1 MLKSSPFLVVSGINL
16 NMHQIPQSKPKRLS
30 RKLTEQKIL
39 LAAEDVFAQYGYQGS
54 AINTIAE
61 LTGLTKQNLL
71 YYFPSKE
78 VLYQKV
84 LENILDLWLDKMILL
99 AQRGDDP
106 QTMIASYVRGKM
118 EISQAHP
125 NGSKVFAIELIQGAP
140 HLKDYLTSHLL
151 PHLEEDVALIK
162 SWIKEGKMDPVDP
175 YHLFFMIWAS
185 TQTYADFSTQI
196 ELALGKPKIEAEDFE
211 QATLFLTNLII
222 KGLGIK

>member
-1 MLKSSPFLVVSGINL
+1 MNEKA
-16 NMHQIPQSKPKRLS
+16 QAKPKRLS

-39 LAAEDVFAQYGYQGS
+39 LAAEDVFAQYGYQGA

-84 LENILDLWLDKMILL
+84 LENILDLWLDKMVLL

-106 QTMIASYVRGKM
+106 KTMIASYIRGKM
-118 EISQAHP
+118 EISQSHP
-125 NGSKVFAIELIQGAP
+125 YGSKVFATELIQGAP
-140 HLKDYLTSHLL
+140 HLKEHLTEHLL
-151 PHLEEDVALIK
+151 PHLEEDIALINR
-162 SWIKEGKMDPVDP
+162 WIEEGKMDPVDP

-196 ELALGKPKIEAEDFE
+196 ELALGKPQLEEQDFE
-211 QATLFLTNLII
+211 KATQFLTQLLI
-222 KGLGIK
+222 KGLGIKN

>member
-1 MLKSSPFLVVSGINL
+1 MNKNAEV
-16 NMHQIPQSKPKRLS
+16 KPKRLS
-30 RKLTEQKIL
+30 RKIIEQKIL
-39 LAAEDVFAQYGYQGS
+39 LAAEDVFAQYGYQGT

-84 LENILDLWLDKMILL
+84 LENILDLWLDKMALL
-99 AQRGDDP
+99 VQQGDSP
-106 QTMIASYVRGKM
+106 KAMIASYVRGKM
-118 EISQAHP
+118 EISQSHP
-125 NGSKVFAIELIQGAP
+125 NGSKVFATEIIQGAP
-140 HLKDYLTSHLL
+140 HLKEYLIGHLL
-151 PHLEEDVALIK
+151 PQLEDDIKLIET
-162 SWIKEGKMDPVDP
+162 WIKEGKMDAIDP

-196 ELALGKPKIEAEDFE
+196 SLALGKEKIEVHDYE

-222 KGLGIK
+222 KGLGISE